1 MKLSSKTA
9 LCAALAAAFLLST
22 ASPGDA
28 QAGGTGVTNPAGA
41 VAVGNGTYMGQNPP
55 GIRAVTFSV
64 QALPNGRV
72 AGFAIFRDPSTN
84 GFFHMNV
91 TSMMSLGGELAAAG
105 PITMQA
111 GSPFPVGATAFFVVQ
126 DNGDGT
132 LVPDQL
138 ALGVAP
144 LFLGSLTIQEILG
157 LVGPPPPQA
166 FAPLLTG
173 NIRIF

>member
-1 MKLSSKTA
+1 M
-9 LCAALAAAFLLST
+9 
-22 ASPGDA
+22 SPIDA
-28 QAGGTGVTNPAGA
+28 QAGGTGVTNPASPIA
-41 VAVGNGTYMGQNPP
+41 AGNGTFMGQNPP
-55 GIRAVTFSV
+55 GVRAVTFSV
-64 QALPNGRV
+64 QALPQGRV
-72 AGFAIFRDPSTN
+72 GGFAIFRDPGTN
-84 GFFHMNV
+84 GFVHMNV
-91 TSMMSLGGELAAAG
+91 TSMMFLGSSVAVAG

-144 LFLGSLTIQEILG
+144 LFLGSLTIQEVIG
-157 LVGPPPPQA
+157 LIGPPPPQA
-166 FAPLLTG
+166 FTPLLTG